1 VLRYW
6 GDVANGLQND
16 EYLVKFGVASA
27 VIVVIQVPVL
37 LTVDFFLSR
46 EMDAFHNLA

>member
-16 EYLVKFGVASA
+16 EYLIKFGVASA
-27 VIVVIQVPVL
+27 VIVVVQVPVL
-37 LTVDFFLSR
+37 LMVVFSLPRGT
-46 EMDAFHNLA
+46 DAFHNLA